1 MNFHYQFF
9 LLLAL
14 LLSTLV
20 LSTPNAPLDPDAAKG
35 CGILAIRS
43 ALPEIARA
51 VSELVPTSPYTN
63 SRSANTEF
71 GAPTTVGSADF
82 TATTNPVRTANT
94 IVKPSVGNSTI
105 TPAPTT
111 ESRSANTEIAEPS
124 TAPSTTIA
132 TANYAAMMGPV
143 GRDTALKFVVAAGIG
158 MGVVG

>member
-1 MNFHYQFF
+1 MNFYYQFF

-20 LSTPNAPLDPDAAKG
+20 FSTPNAPPDLDAAKG
-35 CGILAIRS
+35 CGVLAIRF

-51 VSELVPTSPYTN
+51 VSELVPTGPYTD

-71 GAPTTVGSADF
+71 GAPTTVGPADF
-82 TATTNPVRTANT
+82 TATTNLIRTANT
-94 IVKPSVGNSTI
+94 IIKPSAGNSTI

-111 ESRSANTEIAEPS
+111 ESRRANTEIGEPS
-124 TAPSTTIA
+124 TTPSTTLA

-143 GRDTALKFVVAAGIG
+143 GWDTALKLVVAVGIG